1 MTAEQAEVAMSSNLT
16 ALTAMVPSEVGVGA
30 VAAAAVPSWGPPG
43 PYKEHLPLL
52 NVVIRH
58 HECTE
63 EGHATVQYLLDQGAD
78 PNVQTET
85 VILLLSVLGVGG
97 QNLS

>member
-1 MTAEQAEVAMSSNLT
+1 MTAEQAEVAMSSNLS
-16 ALTAMVPSEVGVGA
+16 ALSAMVPSEVSVDA
-30 VAAAAVPSWGPPG
+30 VAADYELGG
-43 PYKEHLPLL
+43 YKEHLPLL

-58 HECTE
+58 HKCTE

-85 VILLLSVLGVGG
+85 VMLLLSVLGVGG